1 MKNVIERT
9 IIVLLILCVVGLVSV
24 PILKDIKFGLDLK
37 GGFEVLYQV
46 ETIDGS
52 DLNSSIMSNTSKTL
66 SKRIDVLGVSEPS
79 IIIEG
84 NDKIRVQLA
93 GVTNPE
99 EARKVLGKAA
109 NLTFRNTS
117 DELLMPSSVLKAGG
131 ARISED
137 SYGNPAVSL
146 AMYLSKKMTL
156 KEFLYYVVAQVLG
169 ALAGTAILYLILKN
183 TTLGVANLGANGYAS
198 LSTLHITLFGA
209 IVTEVILTFIFIYT
223 ILGVTSD
230 ESKGNIAGLVIGL
243 TLAFVHLLGIKLTG
257 TSVNPARSLAPA
269 IFMCGE
275 AFKQV
280 WVFILSPLVGAALA
294 TYVFKY
300 LNTSKKKSR

>member
-1 MKNVIERT
+1 MKKYISEFIGT
-9 IIVLLILCVVGLVSV
+9 LTLVLFGTGIAVASGGDLVATS
-24 PILKDIKFGLDLK
+24 LAFGLAIVASAYVI
-37 GGFEVLYQV
+37 GP
-46 ETIDGS
+46 
-52 DLNSSIMSNTSKTL
+52 
-66 SKRIDVLGVSEPS
+66 VS
-79 IIIEG
+79 G
-84 NDKIRVQLA
+84 CHV
-93 GVTNPE
+93 
-99 EARKVLGKAA
+99 
-109 NLTFRNTS
+109 
-117 DELLMPSSVLKAGG
+117 
-131 ARISED
+131 
-137 SYGNPAVSL
+137 NPAVSL

-269 IFMCGE
+269 IFMCDE